1 LRQWRIHNH
10 VDPIVK
16 RGTVK
21 NSVGKPEGVSRK
33 FCNVQAEH
41 EHYYGQIQKRIIR
54 TLVVTYDNRFI
65 YSASGDFNLK
75 KYSLKTMKCVKDLGM
90 PHRDFII
97 NMCITHNNRYLF
109 TAGTDG
115 TVRMWRIR
123 NDVALDRWV
132 RPFSFIGGP
141 ESFDGQNE
149 NLRKMGMTP
158 DGKTVVLGSVAGNLS
173 VIQVRSGKVTHVLTV
188 EGKSVIT
195 GIAVAKNSVNCWIST
210 IGGDVVLVDL
220 DKKVS
225 VYTIRPFGPVN
236 IRFFF
241 SEDIKLILT

>member
-16 RGTVK
+16 KGTVK
-21 NSVGKPEGVSRK
+21 NSVGNPEGVSRK

-41 EHYYGQIQKRIIR
+41 EHYYGQIQKIIR
-54 TLVVTYDNRFI
+54 SLVVTYDNRFI

-90 PHRDFII
+90 PHTDFII

-132 RPFSFIGGP
+132 RPFSLFGGP
-141 ESFDGQNE
+141 DPSDGLQE
-149 NLRKMGMTP
+149 NLRGIKMTP
-158 DGKTVVLGSVAGNLS
+158 DGKTVVLASVAGNLS
-173 VIQVRSGKVTHVLTV
+173 VIQVRSGKVTHVLTL
-188 EGKSVIT
+188 EGKSTIT
-195 GIAVAKNSVNCWIST
+195 AIAVAKNSVNCWIST
-210 IGGDVVLVDL
+210 TGGDVVLVDL
-220 DKKVS
+220 EKKVS
-225 VYTIRPFGPVN
+225 VQKIRPFGPEY
-236 IRFFF
+236 IRFFS